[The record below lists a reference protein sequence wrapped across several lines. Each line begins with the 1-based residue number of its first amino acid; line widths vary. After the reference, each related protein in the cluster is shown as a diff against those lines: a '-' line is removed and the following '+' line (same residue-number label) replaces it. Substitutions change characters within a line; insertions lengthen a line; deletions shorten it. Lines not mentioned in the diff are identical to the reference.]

1 MRFSNLSWRE
11 TSGMNL
17 KKQPS
22 VLPKKNSN
30 FVGKKSENIMDKKN
44 KTVYFGQFFF
54 AVPVH
59 NPFLEI
65 INIKNYQKF

>member
-30 FVGKKSENIMDKKN
+30 SVGKKSENIMDKKN
-44 KTVYFGQFFF
+44 KTELILDNFSMQSPYTI
-54 AVPVH
+54 
-59 NPFLEI
+59 PF
-65 INIKNYQKF
+65 

>member
-1 MRFSNLSWRE
+1 MRFSNVSGRE

-22 VLPKKNSN
+22 VLPKKNSD

-44 KTVYFGQFFF
+44 KTELILDNFSMQSLYTI
-54 AVPVH
+54 
-59 NPFLEI
+59 PF
-65 INIKNYQKF
+65 